1 MLYVSGEESLQQT
14 RMRADRLGVRS
25 AAVHLFAETDAD
37 KVLAAAEALKPAAL
51 VIDSIQTMF
60 LAELG
65 SAPGTLSQV
74 REVAGRLMAH
84 AKRSGVPTF
93 LVGHVTKDGSI
104 AGPRVLE
111 HMVDTV
117 LYFEGERGHPFR
129 ILRAHKNRFG
139 STNEIGVFEMKGT
152 GLEEVADPSA
162 LFLAERPAGKPGS
175 TVTATLS
182 GTRPLLVEVQAL
194 VAPTGYGTARRTAI
208 GVDGNRVALLAAV
221 LEKKED
227 VQLTGCDTFVNV
239 AGGMTLSEPAADLA
253 VCASLVSSL
262 RNLAVPQDTLVLGEV
277 GPGRRGP
284 RGGPGGA
291 AAGRGRRRWASPGR
305 CFPGGARAG
314 WRAGASSWSRWR
326 RWARRSR
333 RSFPAEGIRG
343 QLEGSGIARRMASA
357 SASVSSNRLPK
368 KCSKSIALEILP
380 PAVGGEIDLDA
391 DDGRRPLRQLGT
403 LALGEYADHRLWIAG
418 LLPGA
423 CGPRRR
429 RRSPQ
434 RGASASSCT
443 RPSLASRSDAS
454 SARSSVSRRPI
465 SQPPYHRQPL
475 PAPSRRP
482 PGASARSSRLCWRR
496 DRATRPIASAQENPT
511 SNPASTSV
519 G

>member
-1 MLYVSGEESLQQT
+1 MARPRTHFTCQSCGFQSAKWLGRCPDCSGWNTLVEEAAPAEERRPAWGASGGSTRPVKLVDVEGEAEERRRTGIGELDRVLGGGVVPGSLVLLGGDPGIGKSTLLLSAVERLAAAGPALYVSGEESLRQT
-14 RMRADRLGVRS
+14 KMRADRLGVRS
-25 AAVHLFAETDAD
+25 AAVHLFAETDAE
-37 KVLAAAEALKPAAL
+37 KVLVAAESLRPVVL
-51 VIDSIQTMF
+51 VVDSIQTMF

-139 STNEIGVFEMKGT
+139 STNEIGVFEMKGS
-152 GLEEVADPSA
+152 GLEEVSDPSA

-175 TVTATLS
+175 AVTATLS

-253 VCASLVSSL
+253 VCAALVSSL
-262 RNLAVPQDTLVLGEV
+262 RNIAVPQDVLVLGEV
-277 GPGRRGP
+277 GLAGEVRAVAQLEP
-284 RGGPGGA
+284 RLA
-291 AAGRGRRRWASPGR
+291 EAGKMG
-305 CFPGGARAG
+305 FTRAVLPKG
-314 WRAGASSWSRWR
+314 S
-326 RWARRSR
+326 ARRVESR
-333 RSFPAEGIRG
+333 GVKLLPVETLGEALEVLFPRPG
-343 QLEGSGIARRMASA
+343 LDASA
-357 SASVSSNRLPK
+357 
-368 KCSKSIALEILP
+368 
-380 PAVGGEIDLDA
+380 
-391 DDGRRPLRQLGT
+391 PLR
-403 LALGEYADHRLWIAG
+403 
-418 LLPGA
+418 
-423 CGPRRR
+423 
-429 RRSPQ
+429 
-434 RGASASSCT
+434 AS
-443 RPSLASRSDAS
+443 
-454 SARSSVSRRPI
+454 
-465 SQPPYHRQPL
+465 
-475 PAPSRRP
+475 
-482 PGASARSSRLCWRR
+482 
-496 DRATRPIASAQENPT
+496 
-511 SNPASTSV
+511 
-519 G
+519 